1 MHEIYATTDGFSVRW
16 VEADELRTI
25 EPRLDDGITRG
36 LWAEGDATVESA
48 VYTQAV
54 LATAVDHGAD
64 VVTGAAEGLEVDGDR
79 VVGVHTAGDVLP
91 CADVVVA
98 TGPWTDA
105 AGWLGMPLPLE
116 PVKGDLL
123 LVEAD
128 GGGVTTDLAWRDM
141 AVYQTASDQ
150 VWLGGTE
157 EHVGFDTAPSDAGR
171 ARILE
176 RIALVVAGDRV
187 RPGAAAGH
195 RAAAGH
201 AGRPPD
207 RGAGRGVVERV
218 ARAGRRAQG
227 HAPERGDGHGDRRS
241 RARRLDR
248 PADHPARCRPV
259 RRRRGRRWRPVSFRT
274 QCPACGEVA
283 PADVFSPFCAACGSM
298 NDVEYDLDGVVLHDS
313 PNPYLRYRELLPVR
327 DPSLFPQD
335 AGTTPTVHATRLGE
349 RVGLPWLYLKDETKL
364 PTGTTKDRMAAVAL
378 PYLCEGG
385 VEGFCTSS
393 TGNSST
399 AYAHAITS
407 VRGLQMY
414 LFTAEQFIHR
424 VDVPDGDRVV
434 NFGLRDATFVE
445 AFDAARDYA
454 IANGLTSERGFF
466 NPGRREGLKVA
477 WLEAAEQVP
486 RPIDWYVQ
494 AVSSAMGV
502 YGVHRAAVQMHAHR
516 RDGPRAPAALRAA
529 GDVCADGLGLERRGR
544 SHPTAGHRRAAGGDR
559 VGDPA
564 RQPDPG
570 VPTRTPDR
578 ARHRRHHGRGV
589 GGRHPQR
596 ARRGSRRTRG
606 SVRASRRRPRSRAWR
621 SCAARTGSTR
631 ARPCS

>member
-1 MHEIYATTDGFSVRW
+1 M
-16 VEADELRTI
+16 
-25 EPRLDDGITRG
+25 
-36 LWAEGDATVESA
+36 
-48 VYTQAV
+48 
-54 LATAVDHGAD
+54 
-64 VVTGAAEGLEVDGDR
+64 
-79 VVGVHTAGDVLP
+79 
-91 CADVVVA
+91 
-98 TGPWTDA
+98 
-105 AGWLGMPLPLE
+105 
-116 PVKGDLL
+116 
-123 LVEAD
+123 
-128 GGGVTTDLAWRDM
+128 
-141 AVYQTASDQ
+141 
-150 VWLGGTE
+150 
-157 EHVGFDTAPSDAGR
+157 
-171 ARILE
+171 
-176 RIALVVAGDRV
+176 
-187 RPGAAAGH
+187 
-195 RAAAGH
+195 
-201 AGRPPD
+201 
-207 RGAGRGVVERV
+207 
-218 ARAGRRAQG
+218 
-227 HAPERGDGHGDRRS
+227 
-241 RARRLDR
+241 
-248 PADHPARCRPV
+248 
-259 RRRRGRRWRPVSFRT
+259 SFRT
-274 QCPACGEVA
+274 QCPACGAVA
-283 PADVFSPFCAACGSM
+283 PADVFSPFCAACGNM

-502 YGVHRAAVQMHAHR
+502 YGVHRAAVQLHAIGVTDRVPRLLCVQQETCAPMVSAWNDGAEAIRPQDIVERPAGIASAILRGNPTRAYPPVR
-516 RDGPRAPAALRAA
+516 RIVLDTGGTMVAVSEADIRNARDVGRGGRGDQSVLRGGGRGRGHGEAAPPGRARPERDRAREPDRPRPRRVATGDDRAGALDAALRGGLDVREPRRRGRRGDPRGAMNAGVPGRTLLEILAARSAAAPASVAVRDDDRVVTHGELASRSDLVARAVVQQLGVGSEPVGVLVPTGVDAIVAILGVIKAGKAALPLDDDAPAAEVERAVAHA
-529 GDVCADGLGLERRGR
+529 G
-544 SHPTAGHRRAAGGDR
+544 
-559 VGDPA
+559 
-564 RQPDPG
+564 
-570 VPTRTPDR
+570 
-578 ARHRRHHGRGV
+578 
-589 GGRHPQR
+589 
-596 ARRGSRRTRG
+596 
-606 SVRASRRRPRSRAWR
+606 RASS
-621 SCAARTGSTR
+621 
-631 ARPCS
+631 